1 VSRLR
6 RKLELDGFSARVETI
21 SRFGYQLASR

>member
-6 RKLELDGFSARVETI
+6 RKLELNGFRVKVETI
-21 SRFGYQLASR
+21 SRFGYQLTS